1 MNEYILKLRKVN
13 LRWLTALIFVVSI
26 ILTVVITL
34 KTGDM
39 SGFTII
45 IGITGIIIYI
55 ALAVH
60 AIEEDNKALIVSY
73 ILLVAVFV
81 GIINATN
88 QFGNYLASQEFS
100 NDFTSDIFLG
110 TNNVETQ
117 IAAMLI
123 KNAPMTLFTS
133 ICCLTAFIYGVFY
146 VRKKY
151 TLVWILFTIGFAIS
165 SYQAYLLVSG
175 GMQNWDTYSG
185 LGSAMNLLSFV
196 AIVSLLVVGGKNQ
209 KETTVD
215 SERKT
220 IKPVEVIKKE
230 EPKQKSLSEQLFQLK
245 ELLDSGILTQ
255 EEFDNEKKK
264 ILNS

>member
-1 MNEYILKLRKVN
+1 MNEYILRLRKVN

-34 KTGDM
+34 KTGSF
-39 SGFTII
+39 SGTTII

-73 ILLVAVFV
+73 ILSVAVFV

-88 QFGNYLASQEFS
+88 QFGNYVGSQEFS

-151 TLVWILFTIGFAIS
+151 TLVWILFTIGCAIS

-175 GMQNWDTYSG
+175 GMLNWDTYSG